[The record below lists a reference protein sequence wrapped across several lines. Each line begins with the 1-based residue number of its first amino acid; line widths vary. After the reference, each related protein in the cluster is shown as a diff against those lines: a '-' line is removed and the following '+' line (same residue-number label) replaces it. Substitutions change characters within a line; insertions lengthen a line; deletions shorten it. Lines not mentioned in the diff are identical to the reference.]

1 MPEPPHPTP
10 TAISS
15 PNDADRA
22 PANPNRMPSWVLHST
37 IAVNVAAHR
46 WAIAAPSDILVTA
59 VPRSPHRQQR
69 KPRSDREANPSVRGQ
84 LTPQSGRREFLLWT
98 LLFAAAVAALL
109 WKHGSVFFYSW
120 TDEQIHMYVAQ
131 RMTQGAVLYRDIDSA
146 RPPLVLFP
154 LAWLMRL
161 GLAPLLAG
169 RVLVVGLQLGTA
181 GLLLWGGWRLASW
194 RAGALAALLFLTSPE
209 VFARVHYTGIQLAA
223 LTASACVLFS
233 LRGRPFAAGLFLGLS
248 LASDQHAL
256 VVGGI
261 VALLTV
267 VRRPRDALPFAL
279 GALGVCAIAF
289 GGVWAMGGRH
299 LWGSLVGIHLFH
311 FRVGQGVASQFWD
324 DFTPWIYEH
333 VYLFVGT
340 GLAATLLA
348 RGRTAAAGEGPT
360 PPASRDVRVLL
371 LVVGAHIAV
380 VLALSG
386 AVFLY
391 VVVIAPLLALLAGM
405 GFDAALARWLPA
417 RDPSAAQRSPRSP
430 RLVFSGGVVVVALTA
445 AGWAA
450 ACSHR
455 EHLDERQ
462 YSFWPHVLH
471 GQVARAQELD
481 PARWVGGESSLPPK
495 EGGKTIFGDPTIVS
509 FLALESGLRVS
520 GELADLNPSWVEGG
534 TVKAEE
540 IVARIERDG
549 VAAVI
554 TPPFGLIQDPYFKAY
569 LRTCYEQPRPFY
581 PPESGP
587 GEGMPFILFFSRAPS
602 ATLCGA
608 PQL

>member
-1 MPEPPHPTP
+1 
-10 TAISS
+10 
-15 PNDADRA
+15 
-22 PANPNRMPSWVLHST
+22 VLWS
-37 IAVNVAAHR
+37 
-46 WAIAAPSDILVTA
+46 
-59 VPRSPHRQQR
+59 
-69 KPRSDREANPSVRGQ
+69 
-84 LTPQSGRREFLLWT
+84 
-98 LLFAAAVAALL
+98 LLFAVALVALI
-109 WKHGSVFFYSW
+109 WKHATVFFYSW
-120 TDEQIHMYVAQ
+120 TDEQIHMYVAH

-161 GLAPLLAG
+161 GLTPLLAG
-169 RVLVVGLQLGTA
+169 RLLVVAFQLATA

-194 RAGALAALLFLTSPE
+194 RAGALAALLFLISPE

-233 LRGRPFAAGLFLGLS
+233 LKGQPARAGLFLGLS

-267 VRRPRDALPFAL
+267 ARRPRDALPFAL
-279 GALGVCAIAF
+279 GALAVCAIVF

-299 LWGSLVGIHLFH
+299 LWASLVGIHLFH

-333 VYLFVGT
+333 LYLFVGA
-340 GLAATLLA
+340 GLALALLA
-348 RGRTAAAGEGPT
+348 RGRVQQDST
-360 PPASRDVRVLL
+360 PPSPRDVRVLL
-371 LVVGAHIAV
+371 AVVAAHIVV
-380 VLALSG
+380 VLAMSG

-405 GFDAALARWLPA
+405 GFDAAMIRW
-417 RDPSAAQRSPRSP
+417 RPSRHA
-430 RLVFSGGVVVVALTA
+430 RLVFSAVAVVVAMTA
-445 AGWAA
+445 GGWAA

-455 EHLDERQ
+455 ERLDERQ

-481 PARWVGGESSLPPK
+481 PARWVGGESLLPK
-495 EGGKTIFGDPTIVS
+495 QGTIFGDPTIAS
-509 FLALESGLRVS
+509 FLALQSGLRVS

-534 TVKAEE
+534 TVKAED
-540 IVARIERDG
+540 IVSRVERDG

-554 TPPFGLIQDPYFKAY
+554 TPVFGLIQDPYFKTY
-569 LRTCYEQPRPFY
+569 LKTCYEQPRPIP
-581 PPESGP
+581 PPENGP
-587 GEGMPFILFFSRAPS
+587 GEGLPFILAFTQRRG
-602 ATLCGA
+602 ATVCQ
-608 PQL
+608 PPRP

>member
-1 MPEPPHPTP
+1 VFW
-10 TAISS
+10 S
-15 PNDADRA
+15 
-22 PANPNRMPSWVLHST
+22 
-37 IAVNVAAHR
+37 
-46 WAIAAPSDILVTA
+46 
-59 VPRSPHRQQR
+59 
-69 KPRSDREANPSVRGQ
+69 
-84 LTPQSGRREFLLWT
+84 
-98 LLFAAAVAALL
+98 LLFAAAVVALI
-109 WKHGSVFFYSW
+109 WKQSTVFFYSW
-120 TDEQIHMYVAQ
+120 TDEQIHMYVAR

-161 GLAPLLAG
+161 GFTPLFAG
-169 RVLVVGLQLGTA
+169 RFLVVAYQLATA

-233 LRGRPFAAGLFLGLS
+233 LRGQPLRAGLFLGLS

-256 VVGGI
+256 VVGGM
-261 VALLTV
+261 VVLLTV
-267 VRRPRDALPFAL
+267 ARRPRDALPFAL
-279 GALGVCAIAF
+279 GALGVCALAF

-299 LWGSLVGIHLFH
+299 LWASLVGIHLFH

-333 VYLFVGT
+333 AYLFGGA
-340 GLAATLLA
+340 GLAAALLA
-348 RGRTAAAGEGPT
+348 RRRGVGDTEVPG
-360 PPASRDVRVLL
+360 SRDVRVLL
-371 LVVGAHIAV
+371 AVVAAHIAV

-391 VVVIAPLLALLAGM
+391 IVVIAPLLALLAGM
-405 GFDAALARWLPA
+405 GFDAALARWLPGRPPLEA
-417 RDPSAAQRSPRSP
+417 RSP
-430 RLVFSGGVVVVALTA
+430 RLARSPRVVFSGVAVLVALTA
-445 AGWAA
+445 GGWAA
-450 ACSHR
+450 ACAHR

-471 GQVARAQELD
+471 GQVTRAQELD
-481 PARWVGGESSLPPK
+481 PARWVGSESVLPRQ
-495 EGGKTIFGDPTIVS
+495 GTIFGDPTITS
-509 FLALESGLRVS
+509 FLALHSGLRVS
-520 GELADLNPSWVEGG
+520 AELADLNPSWVEGG

-540 IVARIERDG
+540 IVSRIERDH

-554 TPPFGLIQDPYFKAY
+554 TPPFGLIQNPPFKSY
-569 LRTCYEQPRPFY
+569 LKTCYDQPRPFL

-587 GEGMPFILFFSRAPS
+587 GEGLPFILAFTHLGGTTP
-602 ATLCGA
+602 CGV
-608 PQL
+608 PPL